1 MLAER
6 SELNQI
12 PIYNL
17 YSDLVYATKASGVQ
31 TVIINGRIVMQNR
44 RLLTLDEAAIRAS
57 ARIFRERILKSLNS
71 PARQE

>member
-1 MLAER
+1 VER

-12 PIYNL
+12 PSYNI

-44 RLLTLDEAAIRAS
+44 RLLTLDEAAIRAG
-57 ARIFRERILKSLNS
+57 ARIFRERILKSLKN
-71 PARQE
+71 PRETR